1 VCRLTVPFQLV
12 PGMVSKR
19 DVVVTSGRAGISC
32 RRLKQFLASVF
43 ESILRHSMLETGRLA
58 DRRDDGEDDQ
68 RLDLLLGQI
77 RHAFR
82 STVMKRRG
90 AASRSNV
97 APLRCRFYLR
107 ISVLAEKFSRKMF
120 ML

>member
-1 VCRLTVPFQLV
+1 
-12 PGMVSKR
+12 
-19 DVVVTSGRAGISC
+19 
-32 RRLKQFLASVF
+32 
-43 ESILRHSMLETGRLA
+43 MLETGRLA

-97 APLRCRFYLR
+97 APLRCRFSDASP
-107 ISVLAEKFSRKMF
+107 ISAEKFSDKFLCSYFGHNFIRINTYIKSNWHLRPYF
-120 ML
+120 YLY